1 MKKIIIQVVLL
12 AIIIFL
18 VYKIY
23 ESIMEP
29 VRFNKEKDHR
39 MEQVVQNLKDIR
51 AAQMAY
57 KSIYGKYAP
66 NFDTLLNFIEIEE
79 IPVVKMIPDPND
91 TTFTRSIMDTLG
103 YISVL
108 DSLYNNR
115 PNFKLGSLPLIPF
128 AEGDTFL
135 MDAGE
140 IERSKLMI
148 KVFEASSLNNQF
160 LKGLDQQLV
169 NNFNDKLE
177 STDRFPGLKV
187 GSMSEAT
194 TDGNWE

>member
-51 AAQMAY
+51 AAQMAF
-57 KSIYGKYAP
+57 KSIHGEYAP
-66 NFDTLLNFIEIEE
+66 NFDTLLSFVEIEE
-79 IPVVKMIPDPND
+79 IPVVKMIPDPTD

-115 PNFKLGSLPLIPF
+115 PNFKLASLPIIPF
-128 AEGDTFL
+128 SEGDTFK

-140 IERSKLMI
+140 IERSKVMI
-148 KVFEASSLNNQF
+148 RVFEASSLNLQF
-160 LKGLDQQLV
+160 LKGLDLQLI